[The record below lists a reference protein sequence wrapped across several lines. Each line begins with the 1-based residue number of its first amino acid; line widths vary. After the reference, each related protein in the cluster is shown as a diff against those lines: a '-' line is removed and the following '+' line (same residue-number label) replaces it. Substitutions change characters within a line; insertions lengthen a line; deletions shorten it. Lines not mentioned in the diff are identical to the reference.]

1 MVKKIVDLNFGIKVN
16 IKMIKNLIFT
26 KFKKYVI
33 VLNVYAR
40 ARGSVDRAT
49 GSGPVGRGFKSL
61 RAHFIYQP
69 NHKGL
74 CLLE

>member
-1 MVKKIVDLNFGIKVN
+1 MT
-16 IKMIKNLIFT
+16 KNLIFT
-26 KFKKYVI
+26 KFKKCVI